1 MDSFEVQ
8 RAIVNLVQFTEEE
21 KERGDINRDGSLNVV
36 DATGIQKMSFNN
48 YNRMYKNDVFT
59 LKFKSLKDD
68 DYEDF
73 KDESIQNKIRWYAEG
88 QADTVT
94 ITPNN
99 DGSANIKVNENA
111 VTGSKIVICCS
122 MLDENSEDNKYKT
135 ARFNIE
141 IIDKAYVELSEN
153 TINYDLSKLPDKY
166 TYLKV
171 NTNLDN
177 EDAGWTRNSKGNCY
191 N

>member
-59 LKFKSLKDD
+59 LKFNSFEDNN
-68 DYEDF
+68 YEDI
-73 KDESIQNKIRWYAEG
+73 KDENIQNQIRWYAEG
-88 QADTVT
+88 QADMVT

-141 IIDKAYVELSEN
+141 IIDKALSLIHISE
-153 TINYDLSKLPDKY
+153 P
-166 TYLKV
+166 
-171 NTNLDN
+171 
-177 EDAGWTRNSKGNCY
+177 TRRS
-191 N
+191 

>member
-1 MDSFEVQ
+1 MCV
-8 RAIVNLVQFTEEE
+8 
-21 KERGDINRDGSLNVV
+21 
-36 DATGIQKMSFNN
+36 NN
-48 YNRMYKNDVFT
+48 YNGMYKNDVFT
-59 LKFKSLKDD
+59 LKFNSFEDNN
-68 DYEDF
+68 YEDI
-73 KDESIQNKIRWYAEG
+73 KDENIQNQIRWYAEG
-88 QADTVT
+88 QEDMVT

-111 VTGSKIVICCS
+111 VTGSKIAICCS

-153 TINYDLSKLPDKY
+153 TINYDLSNLPDKY

-177 EDAGWTRNSKGNCY
+177 KDAEWKSSDENIV
-191 N
+191 